1 MSCREGEPCLEA
13 RRRKT
18 AIIVLV
24 LMGVLFITLS
34 LFSFVPER
42 GQTLPTEV
50 TFGAHD
56 GVDGRRVFQAYNCM
70 GCHTIMGNG
79 AYLGPDLTNIY
90 KDTGPAWLAAFIP
103 SAGGWPTEAAVRA
116 KLLDPVVAADAGTN
130 DIAEYLAKYPGAQ
143 ERVARRG
150 GQTTLMPNLP
160 FKGEEINQLI
170 AFFKYTGSIHTEGW
184 PPKPKIDGVAYL
196 EAQKGIAIIPTA
208 AASETAETATQD
220 PVKLGEQIA
229 KDQGCMACHSTS
241 TQRLVG
247 PGWGGLYG
255 TQNHQTSAGAVTVD
269 EAYLKESILDPNAKI
284 TDGYPAG
291 MMPPYA
297 GLLSDVEVDAIVAY
311 IRHLQGGAQ

>member
-90 KDTGPAWLAAFIP
+90 KDTGPAWLAAFIS
-103 SAGGWPTEAAVRA
+103 SAGVGQPKRQCVLSCSTLWLLPMQAPMTLPSIWLNTQEHRSVLLAVA
-116 KLLDPVVAADAGTN
+116 V
-130 DIAEYLAKYPGAQ
+130 
-143 ERVARRG
+143 
-150 GQTTLMPNLP
+150 
-160 FKGEEINQLI
+160 
-170 AFFKYTGSIHTEGW
+170 
-184 PPKPKIDGVAYL
+184 KPL
-196 EAQKGIAIIPTA
+196 
-208 AASETAETATQD
+208 
-220 PVKLGEQIA
+220 
-229 KDQGCMACHSTS
+229 
-241 TQRLVG
+241 
-247 PGWGGLYG
+247 
-255 TQNHQTSAGAVTVD
+255 
-269 EAYLKESILDPNAKI
+269 
-284 TDGYPAG
+284 
-291 MMPPYA
+291 
-297 GLLSDVEVDAIVAY
+297 
-311 IRHLQGGAQ
+311 